1 MNNMNKKTIRKL
13 VLLQKM
19 TGMLDFTAVQEDNVP
34 RNQIL
39 QNCLLILTYL

>member
-1 MNNMNKKTIRKL
+1 MNNVNKNTVHKL

-19 TGMLDFTAVQEDNVP
+19 TGMLDFTAVQEDNEP

>member
-1 MNNMNKKTIRKL
+1 MINVNKKTIRKL

-19 TGMLDFTAVQEDNVP
+19 TGMLDFTAVQEDNVA